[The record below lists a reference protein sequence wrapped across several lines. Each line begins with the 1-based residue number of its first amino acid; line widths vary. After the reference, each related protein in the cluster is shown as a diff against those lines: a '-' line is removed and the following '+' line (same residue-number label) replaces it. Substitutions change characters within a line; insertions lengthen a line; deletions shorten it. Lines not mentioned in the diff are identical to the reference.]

1 MDYRKSE
8 NKYFLRVDKGEE
20 LVTAILSL
28 CEKENIKTAYFQGI
42 GACDRVICQTLNL
55 ATHDFI
61 NHEKTGMLEMIS
73 LLGNIAPDDNG
84 ELSFHAHASFSYIE
98 DEEVKLFGGHLRE
111 AYICYTGEIIVSP
124 AELNLQR
131 SRETGM
137 NIWKFS

>member
-1 MDYRKSE
+1 MGDILMPNKFGAFYKYLQDDEVTDVDYNGKDVWVKDVYNRRYKADE
-8 NKYFLRVDKGEE
+8 PDCF
-20 LVTAILSL
+20 
-28 CEKENIKTAYFQGI
+28 
-42 GACDRVICQTLNL
+42 
-55 ATHDFI
+55 
-61 NHEKTGMLEMIS
+61 
-73 LLGNIAPDDNG
+73 APDDNG